1 MQEIV
6 GHYKQKTFLW
16 ENYSESPTW
25 LLSGRKGIGKYTTA
39 LALAKHIFQCDSI
52 DSYPDV
58 MLVDGSTSSMT
69 TIRKVKHFLQMTPM
83 GSSYKMAIL
92 DNADDL
98 NENAVNAL
106 LKILEEPLGKSL
118 IFLISHNIHD
128 IPIVLQSRCMILP
141 FQELSIEES
150 MQVIKLNYPDMQHI
164 ETAASLYPGT
174 PGMVTEEI
182 DSEISLY
189 ETIESIVYNKNENF
203 ALEKILKTEL
213 SIEKIEYLVLRS
225 VFDYGV
231 KTADVYEATSDNK
244 NMLQHISEK
253 YSAILKTFS
262 TSRKLNIQK
271 EATLFKVLEIMRSLV
286 VKQL

>member
-6 GHYKQKTFLW
+6 GHHKQKTFLL

-25 LLSGRKGIGKYTTA
+25 LLAGRKGIGKYTTA
-39 LALAKHIFQCDSI
+39 LALAKHIFQCDI
-52 DSYPDV
+52 DSHPDI

-69 TIRKVKHFLQMTPM
+69 TVRKVKHFLQMTPM
-83 GSSYKMAIL
+83 AYSYKMAIL
-92 DNADDL
+92 DNANDL

-118 IFLISHNIHD
+118 VFLISHNIHE
-128 IPIVLQSRCMILP
+128 IPIVLQSRCMILH
-141 FQELSIEES
+141 FQELSTEES
-150 MQVIKLNYPDMQHI
+150 LKVIRLNYPTMQHI
-164 ETAASLYPGT
+164 DTAASLYPGT

-182 DSEISLY
+182 DSEISFY
-189 ETIESIVYNKNENF
+189 ETIKSVIYNRNENS

-213 SIEKIEYLVLRS
+213 SIEKIEYLMLKS
-225 VFDYGV
+225 VFDYGA
-231 KTADVYEATSDNK
+231 KTAGEHEAISDNK
-244 NMLQHISEK
+244 NILQHISEK
-253 YSAILKTFS
+253 YSAILKTFN